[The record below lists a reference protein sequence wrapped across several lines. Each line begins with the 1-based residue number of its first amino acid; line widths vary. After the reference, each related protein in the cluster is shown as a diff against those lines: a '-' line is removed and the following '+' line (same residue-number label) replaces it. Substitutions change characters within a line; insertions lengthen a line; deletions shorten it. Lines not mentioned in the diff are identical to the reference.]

1 MVSNIEKRALILYF
15 LAAGLN
21 IRATLDSDL
30 TLVFLSKPLLLST
43 LFFAWS
49 RISVLSP
56 RFKNLIAAAF
66 AFSWLGDVLLMMIPS
81 AWGGIA
87 PFFVMGLLSFLAAHC
102 CFIAAFEHWRAG
114 RAGLFSKK
122 PWFALPLLL
131 FVGWMI
137 YSIWPQAGA
146 LRVPVLA
153 YGLVLATMSLSAQN
167 LWGVI
172 RSKAYAWLVPGTV
185 LFVVSDSLIA
195 LNKFGYPVSNASFL
209 IMGTYILAQYL
220 IYEGVKQYE

>member
-1 MVSNIEKRALILYF
+1 MASNIEKRSLILYF

-21 IRATLDSDL
+21 IRATLDDNL
-30 TLVFLSKPLLLST
+30 MLVFMSKPLLLSC

-49 RISVLSP
+49 RCDISSA

-81 AWGGIA
+81 AWGDQA
-87 PFFVMGLLSFLAAHC
+87 PFFVMGLLSFLVAHV

-114 RAGLFSKK
+114 RSGLFWKK
-122 PWFALPLLL
+122 PWFALPLFL

-137 YSIWPQAGA
+137 YTIWPQVGA
-146 LRVPVLA
+146 LRIPVLA
-153 YGLVLATMSLSAQN
+153 YSLVLASMSWSAQN

-172 RSKAYAWLVPGTV
+172 SKKAYAWLVPGTI
-185 LFVVSDSLIA
+185 LFVISDSLIA
-195 LNKFGYPVSNASFL
+195 LNKFGQAIPNASFL
-209 IMGTYILAQYL
+209 IMATYILAQYL
-220 IYEGVKQYE
+220 IYQGAKQYE